1 MITAIAIDDE
11 PLALKA
17 IEKLCETVD
26 FVSLEK
32 TFTEPGE
39 AMKYLRKFPTDLL
52 FLDIKMPSISGL
64 NFYKALQQNTMV
76 IFTTAFSE
84 YAADSYELDAIDY
97 LLKPISPKRFKQA
110 TEKANDYYKYVRNK
124 KQEQLNHIFLRS
136 NYSLVKVAISDI
148 IYIEGISD
156 YVKVY
161 SKTQKMIISRMSM
174 KAMFD
179 KLPEN
184 DFIRVHRS
192 FIIPFHNITAVRNKT
207 IYLKDTEIPIPI
219 GTTYEEEFFKRY
231 H

>member
-26 FVSLEK
+26 FISLEK

-39 AMKYLRKFPTDLL
+39 AMDHLRNFPTDLL

-64 NFYKALQQNTMV
+64 NFYKAVKQNTMV

-84 YAADSYELDAIDY
+84 YAAESYELNAIDY
-97 LLKPISPKRFKQA
+97 LLKPISPSRFKQA

-124 KQEQLNHIFLRS
+124 NQEQLNHIYLRS
-136 NYSLVKVAISDI
+136 NYSLVKIPITDI

-156 YVKVY
+156 YVKVHTRNQ
-161 SKTQKMIISRMSM
+161 KTIISRMSM
-174 KAMFD
+174 KAMLD

-184 DFIRVHRS
+184 EFIRVHRS
-192 FIIPFHNITAVRNKT
+192 FIVPFLNITSVRNKT
-207 IYLKDTEIPIPI
+207 ILIGDIGIPI
-219 GTTYEEEFFKRY
+219 GNTYEEEFFKRY